1 MALTLPSKVFFLI
14 FILLMALV
22 FMNLLLG
29 LAVSD
34 IAELERVSCVSDQN
48 LYTPPSWKYHTNKKK
63 NSLLKQVS
71 HKFQDVTMVYFS
83 DPDSHDDFPHD
94 NDDRANEEM
103 LALAAR
109 LQVNPSD
116 LQVGPLIR
124 KKGITF

>member
-1 MALTLPSKVFFLI
+1 MAPTLPSKVFFLI

-63 NSLLKQVS
+63 ISLLKQY
-71 HKFQDVTMVYFS
+71 QDVTMVYFS

-103 LALAAR
+103 LAVAPR
-109 LQVNPSD
+109 LQVSPSD
-116 LQVGPLIR
+116 L
-124 KKGITF
+124 